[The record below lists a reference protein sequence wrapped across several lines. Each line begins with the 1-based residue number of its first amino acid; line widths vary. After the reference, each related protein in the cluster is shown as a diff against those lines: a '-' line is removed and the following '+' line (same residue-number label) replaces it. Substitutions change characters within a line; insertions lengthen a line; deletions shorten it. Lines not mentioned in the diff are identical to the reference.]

1 MADPWPEYIH
11 QSFNSAI
18 ISDPGGRYVSVFYG
32 PFNRLLNA
40 LFLFD
45 GPYEIVPQF
54 KSTGT
59 RESIDFVIIIL
70 VEVNRHPFFFIEVKP
85 TASFPYDSK
94 RKEADEQMRNR
105 FMELRQ
111 DLNIPILNG
120 ISAFGTRLSF
130 YKYDSATQPKRI
142 ICSNS
147 DILTDSDVAPLT
159 WWDCDVLHPE
169 GAERFRNAAK
179 QVKEMCAQV

>member
-1 MADPWPEYIH
+1 
-11 QSFNSAI
+11 
-18 ISDPGGRYVSVFYG
+18 
-32 PFNRLLNA
+32 
-40 LFLFD
+40 
-45 GPYEIVPQF
+45 
-54 KSTGT
+54 
-59 RESIDFVIIIL
+59 
-70 VEVNRHPFFFIEVKP
+70 
-85 TASFPYDSK
+85 
-94 RKEADEQMRNR
+94 
-105 FMELRQ
+105 MELRQ